1 MSHAARALSGYRRL
15 FRARKALF
23 QNDERALRESAL
35 AIRSEFNKN
44 RLVTGPAEHV
54 EGLLS
59 MIDDAEDML
68 RHGIVQGELNK
79 ERNVVEVKIQPEHEM
94 RMDPDSITHL
104 DPITSET
111 GDRMDP
117 SGTPEVEVTRVNR

>member
-1 MSHAARALSGYRRL
+1 MSYAARALSGYRRL
-15 FRARKALF
+15 FRARNALF

-35 AIRSEFNKN
+35 AIRNEFNKN
-44 RLVTGPAEHV
+44 RLATEPAI
-54 EGLLS
+54 EGLLA

-79 ERNVVEVKIQPEHEM
+79 ERNVVEVKIQPEHEI

-117 SGTPEVEVTRVNR
+117 SGKPEVEVTRVNR